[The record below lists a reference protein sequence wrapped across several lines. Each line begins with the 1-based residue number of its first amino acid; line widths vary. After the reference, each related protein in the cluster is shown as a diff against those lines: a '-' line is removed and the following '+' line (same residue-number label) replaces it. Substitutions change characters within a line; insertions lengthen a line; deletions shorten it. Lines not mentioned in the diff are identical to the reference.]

1 MNSLWLNYPQG
12 VAGNFEHASK
22 FHWGKKNTP
31 NLGKYF
37 TSKLDQVTIT
47 SLLVV
52 GICGIDSY
60 NWSPW
65 ITRSVHFKMILTDIG
80 HHFDRHRHQI
90 WFVLWRWYQTLSAIL
105 VPGLWIQAPHFP
117 YSTPLGLSSSE
128 SSSCHIFTLL
138 PSQLPLPQRFTFN
151 TIQKP

>member
-1 MNSLWLNYPQG
+1 M
-12 VAGNFEHASK
+12 H
-22 FHWGKKNTP
+22 HWG
-31 NLGKYF
+31 GCGGCW
-37 TSKLDQVTIT
+37 LDGSNILCSLIT
-47 SLLVV
+47 V
-52 GICGIDSY
+52 GDFLCPYLSVHLCSDICGIDSY

-117 YSTPLGLSSSE
+117 SSTPLGLSSSE
-128 SSSCHIFTLL
+128 SSSCHVFTLL
-138 PSQLPLPQRFTFN
+138 PSHSPYPSVSHSIPFKNLSLLGYFN
-151 TIQKP
+151 FP